1 MVAKSNDGAK
11 ISKDCQMFNLLTGVL
26 GYKCVGAYWL
36 QGSLLCTSGRYKILL
51 EHLQGNRK

>member
-36 QGSLLCTSGRYKILL
+36 QGSLLCTSGR
-51 EHLQGNRK
+51 